1 MEHACELEVRSYEC
15 DAYGHVNNAVYLN
28 YLEVAR
34 HEYLKELDISIEEL
48 RAAGM
53 GLLVARVSIDFRS
66 PALPGDRLT
75 ILTTP
80 LKRTRIGGILGQR
93 IVRSGTLVAEAQVTW
108 VSVNAR
114 GRPTPLP
121 AGFEREGLAP

>member
-1 MEHACELEVRSYEC
+1 MEHVCQLEVRSYEC

-34 HEYLKELDISIEEL
+34 HEYLKALVISIEEL
-48 RAAGM
+48 RAAGT
-53 GLLVARVSIDFRS
+53 GLWVARISIDFRS
-66 PALPGDRLT
+66 PALPGDRLAIHT
-75 ILTTP
+75 KP

-93 IVRSGTLVAEAQVTW
+93 IVRGEALVAEAQVTW

-121 AGFEREGLAP
+121 PGFEREGLAP